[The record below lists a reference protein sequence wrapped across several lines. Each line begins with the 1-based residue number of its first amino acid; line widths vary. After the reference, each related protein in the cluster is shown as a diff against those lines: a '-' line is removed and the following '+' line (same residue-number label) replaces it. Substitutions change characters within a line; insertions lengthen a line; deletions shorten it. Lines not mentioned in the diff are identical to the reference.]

1 MFRVRLCLLLL
12 VLSVLPISQSQAADV
27 VYPGDRPFTLVL
39 PNNYQPG
46 TPAPLIIALHGYTA
60 NTPYADSYFQLSK
73 VADQKGILT
82 IYPSGSKDSNGYLFW
97 NATPACCNFDAST
110 VDDEAYLLSI
120 IDSVSRDYPVDP
132 ARVYIIG
139 HSNGGF
145 MAHRMACNQSDRI
158 AAIVSLAGATYSNTR
173 SCKPTS
179 PVSVLEIHGTNDA
192 VITYT
197 GGYLF
202 NNAYPSARKTINLWG
217 RINAC
222 GKKPY
227 RVLPRLDLDRKLPGA
242 ETTVLRFKGCKTG
255 ATSEM
260 WTINKGKHSPEL
272 SAKFAESVVG
282 FLLNHRKKSA

>member
-1 MFRVRLCLLLL
+1 
-12 VLSVLPISQSQAADV
+12 VLPISQSQAADV